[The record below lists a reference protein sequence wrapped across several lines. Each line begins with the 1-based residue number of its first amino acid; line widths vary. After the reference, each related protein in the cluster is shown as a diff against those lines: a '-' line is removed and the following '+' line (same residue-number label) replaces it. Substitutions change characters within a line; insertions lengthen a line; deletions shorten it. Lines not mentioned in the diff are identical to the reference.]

1 VYDYFNKK
9 TAFLGKEV
17 SMREG
22 GITDR
27 QTRMKAFIE
36 EYFSEHGYAP
46 SYREIMKNVGI
57 PSLSVVRY
65 NLERLQREGLL
76 ERDPRVARGI
86 RPRRTSEQQSI
97 RVWGYIQA
105 GEPTPVPGVSEPVFG
120 EDEALSISQDLL
132 PRDADLFALVV
143 RGDSMIDAMVHDGDF
158 VILKPQHEA
167 RNGEMVA
174 IWLKNR
180 EETTLKYF
188 FNENGKVRLQ
198 PANPTM
204 QPILIDNP
212 DENLEIRGKVVMVI
226 RPMVKRLPLAQ

>member
-1 VYDYFNKK
+1 
-9 TAFLGKEV
+9 
-17 SMREG
+17 MREG

-46 SYREIMKNVGI
+46 SYREIMKHVGI

-65 NLERLQREGLL
+65 NLDRLQREGLL

-86 RPRRTSEQQSI
+86 RPRRAPEQQSI

-105 GEPTPVPGVSEPVFG
+105 GEPTPVPGVTEPLFG

-143 RGDSMIDAMVHDGDF
+143 RGDSMIDAMVHDGDY

-188 FNENGKVRLQ
+188 FSENGKVRLQ
-198 PANPTM
+198 PANPAM

-226 RPMVKRLPLAQ
+226 RPMEKRLPLAQ

>member
-1 VYDYFNKK
+1 
-9 TAFLGKEV
+9 
-17 SMREG
+17 MRES

-86 RPRRTSEQQSI
+86 RPRKAAEQLSI

-105 GEPTPVPGVSEPVFG
+105 GEPTPVPGVAEPVFG

-143 RGDSMIDAMVHDGDF
+143 RGDSMIDAMVHDGDYI
-158 VILKPQHEA
+158 ILKPQHEA

-188 FNENGKVRLQ
+188 FSENGKVRLQ

-204 QPILIDNP
+204 QPIMIDNP

-226 RPMVKRLPLAQ
+226 RPMEKRLPLAQ

>member
-1 VYDYFNKK
+1 
-9 TAFLGKEV
+9 
-17 SMREG
+17 MRES

-86 RPRRTSEQQSI
+86 RPRKAAEQLSI

-105 GEPTPVPGVSEPVFG
+105 GEPTPVPGVAEPVFG

-143 RGDSMIDAMVHDGDF
+143 RGDSMIDAMVHDGDYI
-158 VILKPQHEA
+158 ILKPQHEA

-188 FNENGKVRLQ
+188 FSENGKVRLQ

-204 QPILIDNP
+204 QPIMIENP

-226 RPMVKRLPLAQ
+226 RPMERRLPLAQ